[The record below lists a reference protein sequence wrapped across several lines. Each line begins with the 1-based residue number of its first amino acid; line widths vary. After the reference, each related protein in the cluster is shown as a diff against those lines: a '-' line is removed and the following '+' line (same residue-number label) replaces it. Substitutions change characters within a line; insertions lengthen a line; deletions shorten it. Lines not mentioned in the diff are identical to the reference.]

1 MAFKL
6 FHPFFFITSKI
17 SLIFA
22 VRNVK
27 NALVSKKVCVFII
40 HFPKKG

>member
-22 VRNVK
+22 PKNQIMPLEANV
-27 NALVSKKVCVFII
+27 
-40 HFPKKG
+40 